1 MGDTASCVCNSDR
14 TPQYKD
20 DAAAGMDSVMA
31 DTRSN
36 SPRGKLNRHRADLAP
51 RPTPRTPR
59 PGETLAQRVAR
70 LNLGKVCADDDADDV
85 AIQRALADG
94 KAAGL
99 AAFELAEATELATRT
114 ARRRKAR
121 EALAAAM
128 SSREEEALRRAL
140 FLADEA
146 ALDGREVEGALALIE
161 ELEGHAVGGVAA
173 THRAKA
179 VLRLELA
186 IKSRGQQELEEAIE
200 EAESTGLGVKSQRA
214 LLAEAR
220 VTLKMVNARRQA
232 AQDRRR
238 RELISEES

>member
-1 MGDTASCVCNSDR
+1 MVDTGS
-14 TPQYKD
+14 K
-20 DAAAGMDSVMA
+20 
-31 DTRSN
+31 
-36 SPRGKLNRHRADLAP
+36 SPRGKSNRHRTGSTP

-70 LNLGKVCADDDADDV
+70 LNLGKVCADDDADED
-85 AIQRALADG
+85 AIHRALADG

-114 ARRRKAR
+114 SRRRMAR

-128 SSREEEALRRAL
+128 ASREEEALRHAL

-161 ELEGHAVGGVAA
+161 ELEGHAEGGVAA
-173 THRAKA
+173 TGRAKA
-179 VLRLELA
+179 VVRLELA

-200 EAESTGLGVKSQRA
+200 EAESTCLGMKSQRA

-232 AQDRRR
+232 AQDRRN
-238 RELISEES
+238 RELATHES